1 MSKSELKKFVDAGY
15 KKKGEVRNVNGYTI
29 DNSLSTR
36 RNKVYVNPE
45 GKVIHTIAGT
55 DNMKDW
61 MNNALIPLGLHKYS
75 NRYKNSEKIQ
85 KQANEKYGKRNVN
98 LVSHSQSGNI
108 AESLANKKLVGGQN
122 TSLNPAIIGFHNKK
136 LNVVKSR
143 ADPVSLLTI
152 TNKNDK
158 IIKPSSYNPLTEHST
173 KILSNDSTLRSNDST
188 LRSNDST
195 LRSNDLNG
203 KGISNN
209 NMSELKEQ
217 DIIDRIAKLS
227 HDIHHHV
234 KMHGMKPD
242 ITESYKILGKGIVH
256 CMNDSDSG
264 SESDDD
270 RPMRGTGHKPK
281 SKHVRRF
288 NDWFKA
294 IGQKFKPLNKNL
306 SPIKHALTG
315 VAVKKIKE
323 YGESPSDQAK
333 GYMDMFQKS
342 TKTASKATSGKP
354 TYNEMY
360 EPRVS
365 QPDTSYHYEDDTGL
379 PSVPSYY
386 DKSST
391 QPYSYESSDQ
401 AKFGTGL
408 GVGIGKKLT
417 KNLGKNAMKLSD
429 AGTAYLTRKID
440 GGKIGRTMIKSLAKN
455 AMTLADAGTSYGVKK
470 MGGGGV
476 KCVKGSPE
484 MKERMRKMREM
495 RSKK

>member
-15 KKKGEVRNVNGYTI
+15 KKKGESRNVNGYTI

-45 GKVIHTIAGT
+45 GKVIHTISGT

-85 KQANEKYGKRNVN
+85 KQANEKYGKHNVN

-122 TSLNPAIIGFHNKK
+122 TTLNPAIIGFHNKK

-173 KILSNDSTLRSNDST
+173 KILSNG
-188 LRSNDST
+188 
-195 LRSNDLNG
+195 LNG
-203 KGISNN
+203 KGFSNN

-242 ITESYKILGKGIVH
+242 ITESYKILGKGIIH
-256 CMNDSDSG
+256 SMGDDSCSD

-270 RPMRGTGHKPK
+270 RHMRGTGRNPK

-306 SPIKHALTG
+306 APIKHALTG

-342 TKTASKATSGKP
+342 TKTASKAMSGKP
-354 TYNEMY
+354 TYNELY
-360 EPRVS
+360 EPRVA

-379 PSVPSYY
+379 PSVPTATSYY
-386 DKSST
+386 DKSNT

-401 AKFGTGL
+401 AKFGN
-408 GVGIGKKLT
+408 GIGKTLT

-440 GGKIGRTMIKSLAKN
+440 GGKIGRNMIKSLAKN

-470 MGGGGV
+470 MGGSGV

>member
-1 MSKSELKKFVDAGY
+1 MSKGMSKSELKKFVDAGY
-15 KKKGEVRNVNGYTI
+15 KKKGEARSVNGYTI
-29 DNSLSTR
+29 DNGLSTR

-75 NRYKNSEKIQ
+75 NRYKNSERIHKLTN
-85 KQANEKYGKRNVN
+85 AKYGKQNVN

-122 TSLNPAIIGFHNKK
+122 TTLNPAIIGFHNKK

-143 ADPVSLLTI
+143 TDPVSLLTI
-152 TNKNDK
+152 TNKKDK

-173 KILSNDSTLRSNDST
+173 KILGND
-188 LRSNDST
+188 
-195 LRSNDLNG
+195 SNDLTLHSNDLKG
-203 KGISNN
+203 KGININ

-242 ITESYKILGKGIVH
+242 IIKSYKILGKGIVH
-256 CMNDSDSG
+256 CNEESDSD

-270 RPMRGTGHKPK
+270 RPIRGSGHHKPK

-306 SPIKHALTG
+306 APIKHALTG

-323 YGESPSDQAK
+323 YGESPQDQAK
-333 GYMDMFQKS
+333 GYMDMFHKGA
-342 TKTASKATSGKP
+342 KTASKTMSGKP
-354 TYNEMY
+354 SYNEMY
-360 EPRVS
+360 EPQVA

-379 PSVPSYY
+379 PSVP
-386 DKSST
+386 T
-391 QPYSYESSDQ
+391 AAALPYSYESSDQ
-401 AKFGTGL
+401 SKFGTGL
-408 GVGIGKKLT
+408 GVGLGCGIGKKLT
-417 KNLGKNAMKLSD
+417 KSLGKNAIKLSD
-429 AGTAYLTRKID
+429 AGTSYLTKKID
-440 GGKIGRTMIKSLAKN
+440 GGKIGRTLTKSLAKN
-455 AMTLADAGTSYGVKK
+455 AMTLADAGTSYLTKK
-470 MGGGGV
+470 MGGSGV

-495 RSKK
+495 RGKK